1 MTSTKLNIA
10 VLMGGP
16 SAEAEVSRASATEV
30 AHALTQAGHTADLVE
45 LDATTAQAL
54 LSAAPDVVFPALH
67 GPPGE
72 DGTVQGFLEI
82 LGFPYVGAGVHGS
95 AAAMDKSIAKA
106 IFRRSGLPV
115 ADDMLID
122 SGTDSA
128 VADKLIR
135 ESLGD
140 RVVIKPLSQGSALG
154 VTLVA
159 NGGDLTEA
167 ITAALAFGSGVLVES
182 YILGLEI
189 TVGVLDLEGAEA
201 QALPVTEIRTAS
213 DEWYDYTNRYTKG
226 KSEHII
232 PAPLEDKLNRRLQ
245 DIALAAHQSLDLEDL
260 SRADFIVT
268 DADEIVLLEVTTL
281 PGMTPTSLYPDG
293 ARAIGMDFP
302 ELMDALV
309 RSALRR
315 AGSVA
320 RQAT

>member
-1 MTSTKLNIA
+1 MTGTELNVA

-16 SAEAEVSRASATEV
+16 SAEAEVSRASAAEV
-30 AHALTQAGHTADLVE
+30 AHALVEAGHTADLIE
-45 LDATTAQAL
+45 LDTATAQTL

-82 LGFPYVGAGVHGS
+82 LGLPYVGSGVHGS

-106 IFRRSGLPV
+106 IFRRNGLPV
-115 ADDMLID
+115 ADDILID
-122 SGTDSA
+122 IGTDSTD
-128 VADKLIR
+128 ADKLIR
-135 ESLGD
+135 ESLGE
-140 RVVIKPLSQGSALG
+140 RVVIKPLSQGSAIG

-159 NGGDLTEA
+159 NGGDLREA
-167 ITAALAFGSGVLVES
+167 ITAALAFGGGVLVES

-189 TVGVLDLEGAEA
+189 TVGVLDLEGAVA
-201 QALPVTEIRTAS
+201 RALPVTEIRTAS
-213 DEWYDYTNRYTKG
+213 DEWYDYTNRYTQG

-232 PAPLEDKLNRRLQ
+232 PAPLDDALNAHLQ
-245 DIALAAHQSLDLEDL
+245 NITLETHHSMDLEDL

-268 DADEIVLLEVTTL
+268 DTGEIVLLEVNTL

-293 ARAIGMDFP
+293 ANAIGMDFP
-302 ELMDALV
+302 TLMDELV

-315 AGSVA
+315 YRS
-320 RQAT
+320 